1 MPKKKTWNG
10 GWPCVNVISVADH
23 PLYAKKPLLWA
34 KMKNKIIWPLNAMHR
49 IKFEHRGAFTI
60 SKLLQTSIYLFWLYL
75 LIFCCFCLYINIK
88 TDNMPLLHLQLVFV
102 DPSVNYRCVTM
113 HFNEHNTR
121 LTIPFWKIVVL
132 FDHFGLFLWKGNVL
146 SFSVSQMKKTISLK
160 HRLQNKMRGTIQS
173 GPLFQT
179 KESETVQE

>member
-1 MPKKKTWNG
+1 MCKCDKCCWPPFVCQEATFVSKNEKWNNLTTK
-10 GWPCVNVISVADH
+10 CHAQNQ
-23 PLYAKKPLLWA
+23 
-34 KMKNKIIWPLNAMHR
+34 IWTQR
-49 IKFEHRGAFTI
+49 CIYYI
-60 SKLLQTSIYLFWLYL
+60 QTSIYLFWLYL

-113 HFNEHNTR
+113 RFNEHNTR